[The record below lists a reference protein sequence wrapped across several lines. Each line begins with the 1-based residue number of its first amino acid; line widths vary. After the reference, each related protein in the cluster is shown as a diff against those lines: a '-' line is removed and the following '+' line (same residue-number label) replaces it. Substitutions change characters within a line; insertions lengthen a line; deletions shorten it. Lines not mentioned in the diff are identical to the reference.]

1 MRQKRYKRFL
11 MLGMLLMVLFSFS
24 HVKAMEGGEESI
36 YVDRYDQIS
45 AYALNYAESVTNSH
59 LMEDAGIRIKDE
71 YVEVKVTLQ
80 GNLKWTVRDFKVVPK
95 QNMIVSTNADGF
107 FTNSDKITIDYKNV
121 GTYRG
126 KSIGIKTVLY
136 PANLTSAEKTLFKQ
150 VGEAG
155 NINGLPENLAA
166 NYSCIF
172 LEDTHVYAYKEK
184 ANFLHGIRYSNSPRM
199 QVSYEMYY
207 SDTGANIQADSMYFT
222 WGSLNM
228 GEGISSN
235 NIYTNYYKVS
245 GAIPEVYSISKSA
258 KQGNIQ
264 FTNSLTSYTQA
275 YISYN
280 PDKSVYYY
288 YNPDYVFLANCS
300 TNEFE
305 DNINGS
311 DFWKSAATM
320 HVASDDG
327 IYRFRMLSKS
337 FWFVPMLAPI
347 GATAPAPVKS
357 ITQGDSEVTVVER
370 KAGESIEFNIS
381 QQVETYG
388 YTGSG
393 YLKYS
398 NFSFNDTLPEGVDYQ
413 DASVSRVYNGTT
425 TDVTKQGILSYN
437 PTTRKVI
444 FSFHSTYV
452 SDEMLYQG
460 ETYVLKIKCTL
471 KSEAPE
477 KLTNQG
483 GTIICNDEQMTN
495 VVTVNHPLYQVKT
508 EVVNGSISKT
518 VSRIEK
524 ESDVNVVYSPLPGFY
539 LKQILVDGKE
549 VSLTEYKSEYTFS
562 NITTDHTI
570 KVVYEPRYSISGRC
584 WEDQNRDGQQE
595 DTEPALKGVTVQLL
609 QKREDGIY
617 EEVKNMAAT
626 STGADGSYRFTGI
639 PSGIY
644 GIRFL
649 SGTTNLVK
657 YTASP
662 ENQGND
668 ETDSDAVP
676 EYVDQLLKRASI
688 LEIDTSGMTRLENGY
703 FARHYYDAG
712 FFLKRGSITIKKI
725 NDDGNA
731 LSGTE
736 FCLEKKVSGSW
747 IAVQMDNPQT
757 DENGILRY
765 EDLEPGSY
773 RITERNSPSGTTLLQ
788 KQIEV
793 ELPFEKEAAG
803 DTESEYA
810 TYTENG
816 KNYYL
821 DVTYT
826 IQNGQNFGMP
836 VSGDR
841 GIWIFM
847 VVGIILIAIGINI
860 YRRT

>member
-11 MLGMLLMVLFSFS
+11 ILGMLLMVLFSFS
-24 HVKAMEGGEESI
+24 RVKAMEGGEESI

-45 AYALNYAESVTNSH
+45 AYALNYAEVVTNNY
-59 LMEDAGIRIKDE
+59 LMEDTGIRIKDE
-71 YVEVKVTLQ
+71 YVAVNVTLQ

-155 NINGLPENLAA
+155 NINGAADNLAA

-222 WGSLNM
+222 WGSQNM

-235 NIYTNYYKVS
+235 NTYTNYYKVS
-245 GAIPEVYSISKSA
+245 GAFPEVYSISKSA
-258 KQGNIQ
+258 KHGNIQ

-280 PDKSVYYY
+280 PNKSVYYY
-288 YNPDYVFLANCS
+288 YNTDYDFLANCS

-320 HVASDDG
+320 YVASDDG

-398 NFSFNDTLPEGVDYQ
+398 NFSFSDTLPEGVDYQ

-425 TDVTKQGILSYN
+425 MDVTKKGILSYN
-437 PTTRKVI
+437 PTTRKVV

-477 KLTNQG
+477 KITNQG
-483 GTIICNDEQMTN
+483 ETIICNDEQLTN
-495 VVTVNHPLYQVKT
+495 VVTVNHPLY
-508 EVVNGSISKT
+508 
-518 VSRIEK
+518 
-524 ESDVNVVYSPLPGFY
+524 
-539 LKQILVDGKE
+539 
-549 VSLTEYKSEYTFS
+549 
-562 NITTDHTI
+562 
-570 KVVYEPRYSISGRC
+570 SISGRC
-584 WEDQNRDGQQE
+584 WEDLNRNGQQE
-595 DTEPALKGVTVQLL
+595 DTEPALTGVMVQLL
-609 QKREDGIY
+609 QKGEDGIY
-617 EEVKNMAAT
+617 EEVKDMAAT
-626 STGADGSYRFTGI
+626 STGADGSYQFTGI

-676 EYVDQLLKRASI
+676 EYVDQLLQRASI

-703 FARHYYDAG
+703 FTRHYYDAG

-736 FCLEKKVSGSW
+736 FCLEKKVSGNW
-747 IAVQMDNPQT
+747 IVVQMDSPQT

-773 RITERNSPSGTTLLQ
+773 RITERNSPSGTTLLK
-788 KQIEV
+788 KQMEL
-793 ELPFEKEAAG
+793 ELPFEKEATG
-803 DTESEYA
+803 DTESEHA

-836 VSGDR
+836 VSGGS

-847 VVGIILIAIGINI
+847 VVGIVLIATGINI